1 MSQSNQ
7 VQFDT
12 VSTMSL
18 NPTAE
23 YQVKPNDYGE
33 VPIIQ
38 GDTVLTD
45 EKILS
50 ARQERL
56 QRAEEKVDE
65 IDLLTDSDKRVRL
78 RERRDDLQTTPVL
91 EVNTDIDT
99 TDTKREIVSTIT
111 GLEVSAVDKR
121 MLTSILLA
129 DANPNV
135 TEVDISKY
143 CVRIQLQDTFLEDS
157 TGNEV
162 EIASV
167 GDCVIIQGRCTVDG
181 ETVIR
186 SFPTECLQESDV
198 LQAVDELIT
207 ENQWGM
213 VNHQS

>member
-1 MSQSNQ
+1 MSQPNQ

-56 QRAEEKVDE
+56 QRAEEEVYE

-111 GLEVSAVDKR
+111 
-121 MLTSILLA
+121 
-129 DANPNV
+129 
-135 TEVDISKY
+135 
-143 CVRIQLQDTFLEDS
+143 
-157 TGNEV
+157 
-162 EIASV
+162 
-167 GDCVIIQGRCTVDG
+167 QGKA
-181 ETVIR
+181 
-186 SFPTECLQESDV
+186 ESPR
-198 LQAVDELIT
+198 L
-207 ENQWGM
+207 
-213 VNHQS
+213 